1 MKEVFVSTEE
11 LAKICGI
18 IPSTLRV
25 YLGNYRFSK
34 FVTKTKLGDRFKV
47 AVKLNKRCAYA
58 LCDVFRM
65 HGKEDAIENLERYF
79 EERDNGNKR
88 V

>member
-11 LAKICGI
+11 LAKICGV
-18 IPSTLRV
+18 IPSTLRT

-34 FVTKTKLGDRFKV
+34 FITMTKLGDRFKL

-58 LCDVFRM
+58 LCDFFRL
-65 HGKEDAIENLERYF
+65 HGREDAIANLEKYF
-79 EERDNGNKR
+79 EDRENGSK
-88 V
+88 